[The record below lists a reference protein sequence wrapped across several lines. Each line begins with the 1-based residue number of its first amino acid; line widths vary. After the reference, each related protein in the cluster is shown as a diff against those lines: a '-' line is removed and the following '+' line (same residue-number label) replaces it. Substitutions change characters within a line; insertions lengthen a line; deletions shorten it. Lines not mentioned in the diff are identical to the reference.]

1 MQVPP
6 GTIARPRE
14 RLLVSVAGLL
24 LAILMTWPLAAGL
37 GHLGRTDPNDA
48 DGQYSIWNVAWVA
61 HTIVADP
68 LDLFDANI
76 FAPHKRT
83 LAYSEANIL
92 PGAIGAVPWWL
103 TRNPWLTLNVVLL
116 AAFASA
122 FVCTYLLLLYLGGS
136 RAAAAAGG
144 VIYAFCPYVMSHLSH
159 IQLLFTGGIPLALYL
174 VHRLVDEAALS
185 FRLKAE
191 TTEEAGV
198 ASAET
203 GVASAETAVASA
215 ETAVASEETAVASE
229 ETPVVSAFRRND
241 DAAVRPNRD
250 LRNRGIL
257 LGLALAAQALSCA
270 YYGVFAGLIVGYATL
285 VLAAVRGLWKSVEY
299 WKAIAIGA
307 ATSLALTMPFFVP
320 FLRVQQETGFARTV
334 EDTARWA
341 ARWPI
346 DYLVSPAH
354 AHAALLAYA
363 RTLGPYLEVLFPGA
377 VAIVFGLA
385 GIFVALRRGPAS
397 AGDRGRDRETAL
409 LYGTLGVLAL
419 WSSLGPQAGL
429 YRVLY
434 YLPTFSFLRA
444 PSRLGLVVTLAL
456 VVFATLAWRALLKA
470 SPSRVRPAIAAIAVL
485 AAIADV
491 AVFPLRWVQAPSI
504 PDGYDTL
511 TRRTRATIAEFP
523 FYGDRVAFPMHAQF
537 MLFSTRHWLP
547 MVNGYSDVIP
557 ADFREAAPVL
567 AAFPSREAF
576 AVLARRRVRYI
587 VVHWDMYVNRKDEIR
602 QRLEPYLPNLQALA
616 GDERMT
622 VYEVLKYP

>member
-14 RLLVSVAGLL
+14 RLLVSLAGVV
-24 LAILMTWPLAAGL
+24 LAILMTWPLASGP

-61 HTIVADP
+61 RTIVVDP

-83 LAYSEANIL
+83 LAYSEANLL

-116 AAFASA
+116 VAFASA
-122 FVCTYLLLLYLGGS
+122 FVCTYLLLLYLCGN

-174 VHRLVDEAALS
+174 LHRLADTA
-185 FRLKAE
+185 FGLKAE
-191 TTEEAGV
+191 ATEGPV
-198 ASAET
+198 A
-203 GVASAETAVASA
+203 AST
-215 ETAVASEETAVASE
+215 
-229 ETPVVSAFRRND
+229 FNRKD
-241 DAAVRPNRD
+241 DGMLAAAVPSGNVE

-257 LGLALAAQALSCA
+257 LGLGLAAQALSCA

-285 VLAAVRGLWKSVEY
+285 VLAATRGLWRSAAY

-307 ATSLALTMPFFVP
+307 ATSLALTLPVFVP

-341 ARWPI
+341 ARWPV
-346 DYLVSPAH
+346 DYLVSSAH

-363 RTLGPYLEVLFPGA
+363 RTLGPYLEVLFPGF
-377 VAIVFGLA
+377 VAIVFGAA
-385 GIFVALRRGPAS
+385 GIVVALRRGS
-397 AGDRGRDRETAL
+397 TAGEGSRDRETAL

-419 WSSLGPQAGL
+419 WSSFGPRAGL

-456 VVFATLAWRALLKA
+456 VVFAALALRALLGA
-470 SPSRVRPAIAAIAVL
+470 SPSRLRPALGAIAVIL
-485 AAIADV
+485 AIADV
-491 AVFPLRWVQAPSI
+491 AVFPVRWAQAPSI
-504 PDGYDTL
+504 PAGYDTFA
-511 TRRTRATIAEFP
+511 RHARATIAEFP
-523 FYGDRVAFPMHAQF
+523 FYGDRIAFPMHTQF

-557 ADFREAAPVL
+557 LDFREAAPVL
-567 AAFPSREAF
+567 ANFPSREAF

-587 VVHWDMYVNRKDEIR
+587 VVHWDMYVDRKDEIR
-602 QRLEPYLPNLQALA
+602 QRLEPYLPNLNALA
-616 GDERMT
+616 SDDRMT
-622 VYEVLKYP
+622 IYEVLKYP